1 MNKIR
6 RNALQEIYD
15 KLTALSEELEMIK
28 DEEDESRENMPENLQ
43 GSERYEQ
50 SETASGNMDEAI
62 EYRNWEKGV
71 YESDEAIEYLTSA
84 CDSIESAM
92 EG

>member
-1 MNKIR
+1 MNKLR
-6 RNALQEIYD
+6 RKSLQEIFD
-15 KLTALSEELEMIK
+15 KLSDLRGEIESIK

-50 SETASGNMDEAI
+50 SETASYNMDEAM
-62 EYRNWEKGV
+62 EYI
-71 YESDEAIEYLTSA
+71 SSA

>member
-6 RNALQEIYD
+6 RKALQEIYD
-15 KLTALSEELEMIK
+15 KLSDLREELETIK

-50 SETASGNMDEAI
+50 SETASGNIDEAM
-62 EYRNWEKGV
+62 
-71 YESDEAIEYLTSA
+71 EYLSSA

>member
-6 RNALQEIYD
+6 RKALQEIYD
-15 KLTALSEELEMIK
+15 KLSDLREELETIK

-50 SETASGNMDEAI
+50 SETASCNIDEAM
-62 EYRNWEKGV
+62 
-71 YESDEAIEYLTSA
+71 EYLSSA

>member
-6 RNALQEIYD
+6 RKALQEIYD
-15 KLTALSEELEMIK
+15 KLSDLREELETIK

-50 SETASGNMDEAI
+50 SETASGNIDEAM
-62 EYRNWEKGV
+62 
-71 YESDEAIEYLTSA
+71 EYLSSA
-84 CDSIESAM
+84 CDSIESAT

>member
-6 RNALQEIYD
+6 RKALQEIYD
-15 KLTALSEELEMIK
+15 KLSDLREELETIK

-43 GSERYEQ
+43 GSERYKQ
-50 SETASGNMDEAI
+50 SETASGNIDEAM
-62 EYRNWEKGV
+62 
-71 YESDEAIEYLTSA
+71 EYLSSA

>member
-1 MNKIR
+1 MNKFR
-6 RNALQEIYD
+6 RKALQDIFD
-15 KLTALSEELEMIK
+15 KITELQEELEAIK
-28 DEEDESRENMPENLQ
+28 NEEDESRENMPENLQ

-50 SETASGNMDEAI
+50 SETAS
-62 EYRNWEKGV
+62 
-71 YESDEAIEYLTSA
+71 SDMEGAIEYLSSA

>member
-6 RNALQEIYD
+6 RKALQEIYD
-15 KLTALSEELEMIK
+15 KLSDLREELEAIK

-50 SETASGNMDEAI
+50 SETASGNIDEAM
-62 EYRNWEKGV
+62 
-71 YESDEAIEYLTSA
+71 EYLSSA

>member
-6 RNALQEIYD
+6 RKALQEIYD
-15 KLTALSEELEMIK
+15 KLSDLREELEAIK

-50 SETASGNMDEAI
+50 SETASGNIDEA
-62 EYRNWEKGV
+62 
-71 YESDEAIEYLTSA
+71 
-84 CDSIESAM
+84 M
-92 EG
+92 E

>member
-6 RNALQEIYD
+6 RKALQEIYD
-15 KLTALSEELEMIK
+15 KLSDLREELETIK
-28 DEEDESRENMPENLQ
+28 DEEGESRENMPENLQ

-50 SETASGNMDEAI
+50 SETASGNIDEAM
-62 EYRNWEKGV
+62 
-71 YESDEAIEYLTSA
+71 EYLSSA

>member
-1 MNKIR
+1 MNKLR
-6 RNALQEIYD
+6 RKSLQEIFD
-15 KLTALSEELEMIK
+15 KLSDFREEIESIK

-50 SETASGNMDEAI
+50 SETASYNMDEAT
-62 EYRNWEKGV
+62 EYI
-71 YESDEAIEYLTSA
+71 SSA

>member
-1 MNKIR
+1 MNRIR
-6 RNALQEIYD
+6 RKALQEIYD
-15 KLTALSEELEMIK
+15 KLSDLREELETIK

-50 SETASGNMDEAI
+50 SETASGNIDEAM
-62 EYRNWEKGV
+62 
-71 YESDEAIEYLTSA
+71 EYLSSA

>member
-1 MNKIR
+1 MNKLR
-6 RNALQEIYD
+6 RKSLQEIFD
-15 KLTALSEELEMIK
+15 KLSDLREEIESIK
-28 DEEDESRENMPENLQ
+28 DKEDESRENMPENLQ

-50 SETASGNMDEAI
+50 SETASYNMDEAM
-62 EYRNWEKGV
+62 EYI
-71 YESDEAIEYLTSA
+71 SSA

>member
-6 RNALQEIYD
+6 RKALHEIYD
-15 KLTALSEELEMIK
+15 KLSDLREELETIK

-50 SETASGNMDEAI
+50 SETASGNIDEAM
-62 EYRNWEKGV
+62 
-71 YESDEAIEYLTSA
+71 EYLSSA

>member
-6 RNALQEIYD
+6 RKALQEIYD
-15 KLTALSEELEMIK
+15 KLSDLREELEAIK

-50 SETASGNMDEAI
+50 SETASGNIDEAM
-62 EYRNWEKGV
+62 
-71 YESDEAIEYLTSA
+71 EYLSSA
-84 CDSIESAM
+84 FDSIESAM

>member
-6 RNALQEIYD
+6 RKALQEIYD
-15 KLTALSEELEMIK
+15 KLSDLREELETIK

-50 SETASGNMDEAI
+50 SETASGNIDEAM
-62 EYRNWEKGV
+62 
-71 YESDEAIEYLTSA
+71 EYLSST

>member
-6 RNALQEIYD
+6 RKALQEIYD
-15 KLTALSEELEMIK
+15 KLSDLREELEAIK

-43 GSERYEQ
+43 GSERYEH
-50 SETASGNMDEAI
+50 SETASGNIDEAM
-62 EYRNWEKGV
+62 
-71 YESDEAIEYLTSA
+71 EYLSSA
-84 CDSIESAM
+84 CDSIEIAM

>member
-6 RNALQEIYD
+6 RKALQEIYD
-15 KLTALSEELEMIK
+15 KLSDLREELETIN

-50 SETASGNMDEAI
+50 SETASGNIDEAM
-62 EYRNWEKGV
+62 
-71 YESDEAIEYLTSA
+71 EYLSSA

>member
-6 RNALQEIYD
+6 RKALQEIYD
-15 KLTALSEELEMIK
+15 KLSDLREELETIK

-43 GSERYEQ
+43 GSERYER
-50 SETASGNMDEAI
+50 SETASGNIDEAM
-62 EYRNWEKGV
+62 
-71 YESDEAIEYLTSA
+71 EYLSSA

>member
-6 RNALQEIYD
+6 RKALQEIYD
-15 KLTALSEELEMIK
+15 KLSDLREELETIK
-28 DEEDESRENMPENLQ
+28 DEEDESRENIPENLQ

-50 SETASGNMDEAI
+50 SETASGNIDEAM
-62 EYRNWEKGV
+62 
-71 YESDEAIEYLTSA
+71 EYLSSA

>member
-6 RNALQEIYD
+6 RKALQEIYD
-15 KLTALSEELEMIK
+15 KLSDLREELETIK

-50 SETASGNMDEAI
+50 SETASGNIDEAM
-62 EYRNWEKGV
+62 
-71 YESDEAIEYLTSA
+71 EYLSSA
-84 CDSIESAM
+84 CDSIERAM

>member
-6 RNALQEIYD
+6 RKALQEIYD
-15 KLTALSEELEMIK
+15 KLSDLREELETIK

-50 SETASGNMDEAI
+50 SETASGNIDEAM
-62 EYRNWEKGV
+62 
-71 YESDEAIEYLTSA
+71 EYLSSA

-92 EG
+92 GG

>member
-1 MNKIR
+1 MNKFR
-6 RNALQEIYD
+6 RKALQDIFD
-15 KLTALSEELEMIK
+15 KITELQEELEAIK
-28 DEEDESRENMPENLQ
+28 DEEDESRENMPENLR

-50 SETASGNMDEAI
+50 SETAS
-62 EYRNWEKGV
+62 
-71 YESDEAIEYLTSA
+71 SDMGEAIEYLSSA

>member
-1 MNKIR
+1 MNKLR
-6 RNALQEIYD
+6 RKSLQEIFD
-15 KLTALSEELEMIK
+15 KLSDLREEIESIK

-50 SETASGNMDEAI
+50 SETASYSMDEAMEFI
-62 EYRNWEKGV
+62 
-71 YESDEAIEYLTSA
+71 SSA

>member
-6 RNALQEIYD
+6 RKALQEIYD
-15 KLTALSEELEMIK
+15 KLSDLREELETIK
-28 DEEDESRENMPENLQ
+28 DEEDESRGNMPENLQ

-50 SETASGNMDEAI
+50 SETASGNIDEAM
-62 EYRNWEKGV
+62 
-71 YESDEAIEYLTSA
+71 EYLSSA

>member
-6 RNALQEIYD
+6 RKALQEIYD
-15 KLTALSEELEMIK
+15 KFSDLREELETIK

-50 SETASGNMDEAI
+50 SETASGNIDEAM
-62 EYRNWEKGV
+62 
-71 YESDEAIEYLTSA
+71 EYLSSA

>member
-6 RNALQEIYD
+6 RKALQEIYD
-15 KLTALSEELEMIK
+15 KLSDLREELETIK

-43 GSERYEQ
+43 CSERYEQ
-50 SETASGNMDEAI
+50 SETASGNIDEAM
-62 EYRNWEKGV
+62 
-71 YESDEAIEYLTSA
+71 EYLSSA

>member
-6 RNALQEIYD
+6 RKALQEIYD
-15 KLTALSEELEMIK
+15 KLSDLREELEAIK

-50 SETASGNMDEAI
+50 SEIASGNIDEAM
-62 EYRNWEKGV
+62 
-71 YESDEAIEYLTSA
+71 EYLSSA